1 MSTRDLLLALVVIVV
16 WGLNFVVIMTGL
28 QHMPPLLMG
37 AMRFALVVFP
47 AILFVKRPQV
57 PWRWLLAYG
66 LTISLGQ
73 FAFLFSAMAVGMPA
87 GLASLVLQSQAFF
100 TLLFAAMFIGERVRA
115 ANLLGLVVAAAGLGM
130 IGMQVDRVMTLA
142 GFLLTIC
149 AASMWALGNVVT
161 RRIGKVNLVGL
172 VVWGNLV
179 PALPFLALSWW
190 LEGPAAIEAALRGF
204 GLESMLVLIYLAFG
218 ATLLGYSIWGRLL
231 SRYPA
236 SQVAPFSLLVPVVG
250 LTSASLLLGDRLG
263 QWQMI
268 GAVLVMLGLLINV
281 CGGWVLDRLR
291 SRAIEA

>member
-1 MSTRDLLLALVVIVV
+1 MSSRDLLLALVVIVV

-57 PWRWLLAYG
+57 PWRCLLAYG

-100 TLLFAAMFIGERVRA
+100 TLLFAAMFIGERVRV
-115 ANLLGLVVAAAGLGM
+115 ANLLGLVVAAAGLSM
-130 IGMQVDRVMTLA
+130 IGMQVDRIMTLA

-149 AASMWALGNVVT
+149 AASMWALGNVIT

-190 LEGPAAIEAALRGF
+190 LEGPAAIKGALSGF
-204 GLESMLVLIYLAFG
+204 GLESMLVLVYLAFG

-281 CGGWVLDRLR
+281 CGGWALDRLR
-291 SRAIEA
+291 SRAAAA